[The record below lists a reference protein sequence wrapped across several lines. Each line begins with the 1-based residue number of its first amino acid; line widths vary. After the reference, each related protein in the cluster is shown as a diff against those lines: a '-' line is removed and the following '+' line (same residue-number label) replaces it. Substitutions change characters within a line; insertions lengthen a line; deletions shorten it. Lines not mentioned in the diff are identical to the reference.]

1 MKSSASKIQLA
12 GFDDLFQTSSEAEA
26 NGEQVREVPL
36 TELFPFKDHPFQ
48 VRDDEAMQKTVESIA
63 RSGVLSPGIV
73 RPRQEG
79 GYEII
84 AGHRR
89 KRGSELAGKTTMPVL
104 IRTMDDDEA
113 TIIMV
118 DSNLQREKI
127 LPSEKAF
134 AYKMKLEALKHQ
146 GKRRDLTSEPA
157 VPKLTA
163 QEKIAQD
170 AGENCGLTVT
180 RYIALTRLIPPLLAL
195 VDEDK
200 LAVSTAADYI
210 SDLAKQEQTDLVSV
224 MDKLNVIPGRGQLAK
239 IKQHSKD
246 DTLTATVIE
255 GLLSAEHPTAVQVVL
270 KQARLHQYFP
280 PSYTSQQMEEVIVS
294 LLEAWSVQQK

>member
-1 MKSSASKIQLA
+1 MKSSAGKIALT
-12 GFDDLFQTSSEAEA
+12 GLNDLFQTG
-26 NGEQVREVPL
+26 GETVQEVPL
-36 TELFPFKDHPFQ
+36 SELFPFKDHPFQ
-48 VRDDEAMQKTVESIA
+48 VRDDDAMRKTVESIA
-63 RSGVLSPGIV
+63 RSGVLSPAIV

-89 KRGSELAGKTTMPVL
+89 KRGSELAGRETMPVL
-104 IRTMDDDEA
+104 IRALDDDEA

-163 QEKIAQD
+163 REKIAQD

-224 MDKLNVIPGRGQLAK
+224 MDKLNVIPGRGQLTK

-246 DTLTATVIE
+246 GTLTITVIE
-255 GLLSAEHPTAVQVVL
+255 TLLKAEHPAAVQVVL

-280 PSYTSQQMEEVIVS
+280 QTYTAQQMEEVIVS
-294 LLEAWSVQQK
+294 LLEAWSVQHL

>member
-1 MKSSASKIQLA
+1 MKGSASKIQLA

-48 VRDDEAMQKTVESIA
+48 VRDDEAMQKTVASIA

-73 RPRQEG
+73 RPRKEG

-104 IRTMDDDEA
+104 IRTLDDDEA

-163 QEKIAQD
+163 REKIAQD
-170 AGENCGLTVT
+170 AGESCGLTVT
-180 RYIALTRLIPPLLAL
+180 RYIALTKLIPPRGCAGSFQ
-195 VDEDK
+195 
-200 LAVSTAADYI
+200 ASTAASILPTILHHPADGG
-210 SDLAKQEQTDLVSV
+210 SNRVPAG
-224 MDKLNVIPGRGQLAK
+224 NVERSAQ
-239 IKQHSKD
+239 
-246 DTLTATVIE
+246 IE
-255 GLLSAEHPTAVQVVL
+255 GRLLSWQIY
-270 KQARLHQYFP
+270 KRRLRRR
-280 PSYTSQQMEEVIVS
+280 SS
-294 LLEAWSVQQK
+294 

>member
-1 MKSSASKIQLA
+1 MKSSAGKIELA
-12 GFDDLFQTSSEAEA
+12 GFDDLFQTG
-26 NGEQVREVPL
+26 GETVQEIPL
-36 TELFPFKDHPFQ
+36 SELFPFKNHPFQ
-48 VRDDEAMQKTVESIA
+48 VRDDDAMQKTVESIA

-73 RPRQEG
+73 RPRPEG

-89 KRGSELAGKTTMPVL
+89 KRGSELAGRETMPVL
-104 IRTMDDDEA
+104 IRTLDDDEA

-146 GKRRDLTSEPA
+146 GQRRDLTLERG
-157 VPKLTA
+157 VPKLSARERIA
-163 QEKIAQD
+163 QE
-170 AGENCGLTVT
+170 AGENCGLAVT
-180 RYIALTRLIPPLLAL
+180 RYIALTKLIPPLLTL

-200 LAVSTAADYI
+200 LSFSTAADYI
-210 SDLAKQEQTDLVSV
+210 SVLTEKEQADLVSV
-224 MDKLNVIPGRGQLAK
+224 MDKLNVIPAKGQLVK
-239 IKQHSKD
+239 IKDSSKAR
-246 DTLTATVIE
+246 TLTITAIE
-255 GLLSAEHPTAVQVVL
+255 TLLSTEHPPAVQVVF

-280 PSYTSQQMEEVIVS
+280 QSYTAQQMEEVIVS
-294 LLEAWSVQQK
+294 LLETWSIQHR

>member
-1 MKSSASKIQLA
+1 MKGSASKIQLA
-12 GFDDLFQTSSEAEA
+12 GFDDLFQTGGKAEA
-26 NGEQVREVPL
+26 NGEQVQEVPL
-36 TELFPFKDHPFQ
+36 AELFPFKDHPFQ

-104 IRTMDDDEA
+104 IRTLDDDEA

-163 QEKIAQD
+163 REKIAQD